1 MTLFEGTGM
10 LNADRGHGICRGH
23 YTKGYAL
30 YAFDLTADM
39 CEGNHVDP
47 IKHGSLRM
55 EAHFSKALPCTDNV
69 VV

>member
-1 MTLFEGTGM
+1 MTLFERTGM

-47 IKHGSLRM
+47 IKHGSLRTKLIS
-55 EAHFSKALPCTDNV
+55 AKHYPAQ
-69 VV
+69 